1 MALIGER
8 IKSARKEKSLTQQEL
23 ADQLHISR
31 SAISNW
37 ENERNYPDLQTIIQL
52 SDILE
57 ISLDK
62 LLKED
67 KVMVKEISDEQR
79 KNKSRKLALRIII
92 PLFILSLFTTGYLLY
107 QEVSGIQ
114 NTFSPSIN
122 ETFTLEDKD
131 NSTNWE
137 QIEFNGKEILMFEG
151 MFWNKEIINDVS
163 SDSTLEVQISES
175 NSSSIVESFFIE
187 PGESRELNSLDK
199 STEYHVEV
207 RGENGTYLLN
217 FY

>member
-122 ETFTLEDKD
+122 ETFTLED

-163 SDSTLEVQISES
+163 SDATLEVQISES